1 MNNNNHEINVDYI
14 GVVSINNQN
23 KAEYRQVPIDKCC
36 NDLIDKLYKA
46 FKDDSIS
53 LLELQNLFLEEFKPE
68 SSQKYYSYC
77 YPFEYWQSYVSN
89 AVYPPIKT
97 LSEYEKEIQDC
108 KDKKKEELKK
118 INKDNSCTDINN
130 DVKSCVNQ
138 HIYCKK
144 NNFMYD
150 AIRYIKAFQY
160 FKELSILNNDP
171 INKMYSTETI
181 GWTTYEYAINENIKF
196 YLKSNFGYGSSS
208 YFYVNLTYKGIDIL
222 PYSDIV
228 KYYYANI
235 TEFIRY
241 TRLYEPIRSSWNIA
255 LSFVVKTTNQA
266 KDEESFVKIWIIDE
280 INQMISG
287 LEQIAYSPQTYL
299 NQCINKNPDLDN
311 LISCRNISN
320 EEKELYKIYPQEFT
334 FAYQAEKI
342 SNSLFLLE
350 KLKVLFSIYPDVI
363 KAINK
368 IIELNKE
375 LSLKIEAHIIN
386 MNKELTKRNNEIESN
401 RQEIEALKIKN
412 KSHYDNINKII
423 QENIKNNVYKSEDSV
438 IKDYIKNHL
447 DFGIDHNKIN
457 KLKNSIIDQE
467 KDLQQ
472 RRNFLNILESC
483 IKRIEENLLRVE

>member
-1 MNNNNHEINVDYI
+1 
-14 GVVSINNQN
+14 
-23 KAEYRQVPIDKCC
+23 
-36 NDLIDKLYKA
+36 
-46 FKDDSIS
+46 
-53 LLELQNLFLEEFKPE
+53 
-68 SSQKYYSYC
+68 
-77 YPFEYWQSYVSN
+77 
-89 AVYPPIKT
+89 
-97 LSEYEKEIQDC
+97 
-108 KDKKKEELKK
+108 
-118 INKDNSCTDINN
+118 
-130 DVKSCVNQ
+130 
-138 HIYCKK
+138 
-144 NNFMYD
+144 
-150 AIRYIKAFQY
+150 
-160 FKELSILNNDP
+160 
-171 INKMYSTETI
+171 MYSTETI

-196 YLKSNFGYGSSS
+196 YLKSNFGYGFSS

-241 TRLYEPIRSSWNIA
+241 TRLYDPIRSSWNIA
-255 LSFVVKTTNQA
+255 LSFVAKTTNQA

-287 LEQIAYSPQTYL
+287 LEQIVNSPQTYL
-299 NQCINKNPDLDN
+299 NQCLNKNPDLNN

-320 EEKELYKIYPQEFT
+320 EEKELYKIYPQEFVL
-334 FAYQAEKI
+334 AYQAEKI
-342 SNSLFLLE
+342 SNSLLLLE

-363 KAINK
+363 KSINK
-368 IIELNKE
+368 IMELNKK
-375 LSLKIEAHIIN
+375 LSLKIEVHITN
-386 MNKELTKRNNEIESN
+386 MNNELTKRSNEIESN
-401 RQEIEALKIKN
+401 KQEVEALKIKN

-472 RRNFLNILESC
+472 RQSFLNILKNC
-483 IKRIEENLLRVE
+483 IKRIEENLPSI